1 MGTLPCI
8 VKSRGSLPAYLSR
21 LLQIFKMPVTI
32 YGPKLSA
39 PVRIALMTC
48 EALGI
53 EYEVKPVDLMK
64 GEHMTPD
71 YLKINPQHNVPA
83 LVDGDFKLNE
93 SRAIALYLVNAH
105 GKDNKLY
112 PADPKA
118 RAIVDQR
125 MYFDMGNFYD
135 KFGQCVYPL
144 AFGAADKLGED
155 KVTKFEEVLGWVNG
169 WVEGTVFADGTDQ
182 LTLADI
188 CFAATLETICATLSH
203 ADFVKD
209 FDTKYPNLK
218 PYLKRL
224 AAAIPNY
231 ASVNGEGAAAFGG
244 WIGPIVKSKM

>member
-1 MGTLPCI
+1 MGDSALHSQAERFSPSSIFVLSPPPNFQNARHNLRPQI
-8 VKSRGSLPAYLSR
+8 VGSRPHR
-21 LLQIFKMPVTI
+21 
-32 YGPKLSA
+32 
-39 PVRIALMTC
+39 
-48 EALGI
+48 
-53 EYEVKPVDLMK
+53 
-64 GEHMTPD
+64 PD
-71 YLKINPQHNVPA
+71 DLKINPQHNVPA

-112 PADPKA
+112 PTEAKA

-169 WVEGTVFADGTDQ
+169 WVEGTVFADGPDQ

-188 CFAATLETICATLSH
+188 CF
-203 ADFVKD
+203 
-209 FDTKYPNLK
+209 
-218 PYLKRL
+218 
-224 AAAIPNY
+224 
-231 ASVNGEGAAAFGG
+231 
-244 WIGPIVKSKM
+244 

>member
-8 VKSRGSLPAYLSR
+8 VKPRGSLPAAFSSCL

-112 PADPKA
+112 PTEPKA

-125 MYFDMGNFYD
+125 MYFDMGRGN
-135 KFGQCVYPL
+135 CVCRRHRST
-144 AFGAADKLGED
+144 DLGGHL
-155 KVTKFEEVLGWVNG
+155 FRRHLG
-169 WVEGTVFADGTDQ
+169 D
-182 LTLADI
+182 
-188 CFAATLETICATLSH
+188 
-203 ADFVKD
+203 
-209 FDTKYPNLK
+209 
-218 PYLKRL
+218 YLRH
-224 AAAIPNY
+224 P
-231 ASVNGEGAAAFGG
+231 
-244 WIGPIVKSKM
+244 